1 MFQSIVISPDQALGN
16 RLVSALRETEM
27 VAVAK
32 QLNVYPTEVDLTR
45 VLRAHAAEIVFLSF
59 ESLEKALEISRILE
73 SEASNIQLVGFHQ
86 ELDPLV
92 LHETMRVGIREF
104 LVEPFAQCNVMESLE
119 HVKALLL
126 KYPVKYPSTNQI
138 FTFLPSK
145 AGVGTSTIAANVS
158 AALARRP
165 NLRVLL
171 ADFDLSSGMLRFML
185 KLQNEFSVTN
195 AVEHSSDMDENLWPS
210 LVTAVEGVDVLHA
223 GRINP
228 HLRIE
233 AKQIQNLVAFMRR
246 NYGALC
252 FDLSGNLEKY
262 SLELM
267 QESKRILVVCTPEVP
282 SLYLAREKLAFL
294 KQIDLEHRA
303 SVVLTRLQKRGA
315 LSEEKVED
323 LVGAP
328 VIRAFPNDYPGVHRA
343 LNLGTMLPSKSEL
356 GKAFAE
362 LADTLITE
370 KPAVRTNSYH
380 RKFLE
385 FITAPAAREF
395 SVVK

>member
-1 MFQSIVISPDQALGN
+1 MFQSIVISPDQALGT
-16 RLVSALRETEM
+16 RLVSVLEE
-27 VAVAK
+27 VGNVNVAK
-32 QLNVYPTEVDLTR
+32 NLDVYPAGVVLTR
-45 VLRAHAAEIVFLSF
+45 MMRAHATEIVFLSF
-59 ESLEKALEISRILE
+59 ESLPEALEIARLLE
-73 SEASNIQLVGFHQ
+73 NETPNVHLIGFHK
-86 ELDPLV
+86 ELDPLI

-104 LVEPFAQCNVMESLE
+104 LVEPLDERNVIEAMIR
-119 HVKALLL
+119 VKALLD
-126 KYPVKYPSTNQI
+126 KQPVEYPSTNQI

-165 NLRVLL
+165 NMRVML

-185 KLQNEFSVTN
+185 KLQNEFSVMD
-195 AVEHSSDMDENLWPS
+195 AVEHATDMDDNLWPQ

-223 GRINP
+223 GSINP

-233 AKQIQNLVAFMRR
+233 PKQVRSLIAFMRR

-267 QESKRILVVCTPEVP
+267 QESKRILLVCTPEVP

-294 KQIDLEHRA
+294 KQMDLEHRV
-303 SVVLTRLQKRGA
+303 SVILTRLQKKTA
-315 LSEEKVED
+315 LSEERIEE
-323 LVGAP
+323 LVGVP
-328 VIRAFPNDYPGVHRA
+328 VIRAFPNDYQGVHQA
-343 LNLGTMLPSKSEL
+343 LDQGTLLPKSSAL

-362 LADTLITE
+362 FAESLVTQ
-370 KPAVRTNSYH
+370 KPAVRTNSYQ

-385 FITAPAAREF
+385 FINPSAVRAFGVTE
-395 SVVK
+395 

>member
-1 MFQSIVISPDQALGN
+1 MFQSIVISPDQTLGG
-16 RLVSALRETEM
+16 RLVSTLQETEA
-27 VAVAK
+27 VTVAK
-32 QLNVYPTEVDLTR
+32 QLNVYPDEVELTR
-45 VLRAHAAEIVFLSF
+45 MLRAHAAEIVFLSF
-59 ESLEKALEISRILE
+59 ESLEKALEIARILE
-73 SEASNIQLVGFHQ
+73 SEASNVQLVGFHK
-86 ELDPLV
+86 ELDPLI
-92 LHETMRVGIREF
+92 LHETMRLGIREF
-104 LVEPFAQCNVMESLE
+104 LVEPFAQRSVMESIE

-126 KYPVKYPSTNQI
+126 KNPVKYPSTNQI

-158 AALARRP
+158 AALARMP
-165 NLRVLL
+165 NMRVLL

-185 KLQNEFSVTN
+185 KLRNEFSVTD
-195 AVEHSSDMDENLWPS
+195 AVEHASDMDENLWPP

-233 AKQIQNLVAFMRR
+233 AKQIRSLVAFMRR

-294 KQIDLEHRA
+294 KQIDLDHRA

-362 LADTLITE
+362 FADSLITE

-385 FITAPAAREF
+385 FITPATAREF
-395 SVVK
+395 SVIK